1 MNFGSPP
8 EAAPAAQAPPRK
20 PRDASSASPDTE
32 DVSPPDSAG
41 TGSPPYVLPLTPR
54 NVGLEAMAEEDNEEE
69 EEDGEGEGVGAGSSN
84 NSQLDEA
91 GGGGGKGSG
100 RKRRR
105 VVAAAAVATAALD
118 LGSFAAGGAGGTSR
132 LVFYRCERSRR
143 ALCVIRGDKDKD
155 CFAGLIIAFFFVF
168 VVSFCQRKLAAQN
181 TAKRRTAKARRKTTA
196 LRQVSRA
203 RRCQKAQQKA
213 PLFFFFFFRQC

>member
-20 PRDASSASPDTE
+20 PRDASSASTDTE
-32 DVSPPDSAG
+32 DVCPPDSAG

-54 NVGLEAMAEEDNEEE
+54 NVGLEAMAEEDNQ
-69 EEDGEGEGVGAGSSN
+69 EEDGEGEAGGAGSSN

-91 GGGGGKGSG
+91 GGGGEKGSG

-118 LGSFAAGGAGGTSR
+118 LGSFAAGGAGASSR
-132 LVFYRCERSRR
+132 WVFYRCERSRR
-143 ALCVIRGDKDKD
+143 ALCMYH
-155 CFAGLIIAFFFVF
+155 
-168 VVSFCQRKLAAQN
+168 
-181 TAKRRTAKARRKTTA
+181 TW
-196 LRQVSRA
+196 RQG
-203 RRCQKAQQKA
+203 
-213 PLFFFFFFRQC
+213 